1 MRHWP
6 RPAWV
11 VSCAQQ
17 MRPTKR
23 ISLPKESVSAMD
35 IVESTFERSSRSL
48 SFSSF
53 SSCSEVVM
61 VCGAEF

>member
-23 ISLPKESVSAMD
+23 ISLPKGSVSAMD
-35 IVESTFERSSRSL
+35 FVESTFERPSRSL
-48 SFSSF
+48 SLLSF
-53 SSCSEVVM
+53 SSWLEVM
-61 VCGAEF
+61 MFCDKES